1 MKAVLLIYN
10 QSVAEQIKY
19 LLERLGV
26 NAYTMLD
33 TVKGKGKVGD
43 PRLGTHTWPEL
54 NSAILTVIPDDQLD
68 KVMTAINKID
78 KLNEEVGIKAFAWDI
93 LMSSDDIS

>member
-19 LLERLGV
+19 LLERLGI

-33 TVKGKGKVGD
+33 TVKGKGQIGN
-43 PRLGTHTWPEL
+43 PRFGTHTWPEL
-54 NSAILTVIPDDQLD
+54 NSAILTVVPDNQLD
-68 KVMTAINKID
+68 NIMSAINKLD
-78 KLNEEVGIKAFAWDI
+78 KINEEVGIKAFAWDI
-93 LMSSDDIS
+93 LMSSDDFS

>member
-1 MKAVLLIYN
+1 
-10 QSVAEQIKY
+10 
-19 LLERLGV
+19 
-26 NAYTMLD
+26 MLD
-33 TVKGKGKVGD
+33 TVKGKGKVGE

-68 KVMTAINKID
+68 NVMTAINKID

-93 LMSSDDIS
+93 LMTSDDIS